1 MRIAIVG
8 AGSIGLAIAWRAAQT
23 GAEVVVHD
31 PDPGSGAS
39 RVAAGMIAPVTE
51 SHYGE
56 EALGPFMAASADA
69 WPGFAREL
77 EAASGLDV
85 GFRDAPTLVVG
96 VEDGDRAEIDRQAE
110 LYRFTARNVEP
121 LTARAARKI
130 EPLLS
135 HRVRG
140 GVLAPEDRA
149 VDPRVVH
156 DALLIAARRAGV
168 EIRTEPVEDLA
179 DLDADQVVIA
189 AGCGSAKFAVGSGAD
204 RAAGVDGSDRPTA
217 DDSLGADDPPSASDA
232 AGGPG
237 VPRDAGAQAGGADS
251 SMALARRE
259 CGPAAA
265 AGWRLPV
272 RPVRGAVLR
281 LRAVGDQPVPRTT
294 VRGFV
299 KGHPIYIVT
308 RESGEVVVGASSDER
323 GFDRR
328 TGTAGAVH
336 DLLRRA
342 IELVPEIAE
351 YHLDEVSVGFRP
363 GTPDN
368 LPLIGRLD
376 ARTVAATGH
385 YRNGIALI
393 PATATAVTAVLAGDE
408 DAVPAAFDP
417 LRFGSPREGRQGDQS
432 QSEGAS
438 APEPPQV
445 GRDAAPRIGSTRPRP
460 PSGTRADRYEANGQS
475 AEMAFAGSRQ
485 RPGAPFSDAPESR
498 VAEGSD
504 TTGVHGPTRET
515 EVADP
520 TSAQEAD
527 S

>member
-8 AGSIGLAIAWRAAQT
+8 AGSIGLAVAWRAAQS

-69 WPGFAREL
+69 WPGFARAL

-85 GFRDAPTLVVG
+85 DFRDVPTLVVG

-110 LYRFTARNVEP
+110 LYRLTARNVEP
-121 LTARAARKI
+121 LTARAARKV

-135 HRVRG
+135 HKVRG

-156 DALLIAARRAGV
+156 DALLIAAERAGV
-168 EIRTEPVEDLA
+168 GLRTESVEDLA
-179 DLDADQVVIA
+179 ALDADQVVIA
-189 AGCGSAKFAVGSGAD
+189 AGCGSANFSG
-204 RAAGVDGSDRPTA
+204 T
-217 DDSLGADDPPSASDA
+217 GASASM
-232 AGGPG
+232 GSEPG
-237 VPRDAGAQAGGADS
+237 DAGAGKRGTRVSGAEFEPRAALASGAVSEAGGEHSGTGERSERGTDAE
-251 SMALARRE
+251 ARGE
-259 CGPAAA
+259 SPGAAA
-265 AGWRLPV
+265 RVGGSGDPDARWSLPV
-272 RPVRGAVLR
+272 RAVRGAVLR
-281 LRAVGDQPVPRTT
+281 LRAVGDQPLPRTT

-376 ARTVAATGH
+376 PRTIAATGH

-393 PATATAVTAVLAGDE
+393 PATASAVAALLAGNE
-408 DAVPAAFDP
+408 RAVPAAFDP
-417 LRFGSPREGRQGDQS
+417 RRFEGAGRPSGSRF
-432 QSEGAS
+432 AS
-438 APEPPQV
+438 APESMV
-445 GRDAAPRIGSTRPRP
+445 TA
-460 PSGTRADRYEANGQS
+460 
-475 AEMAFAGSRQ
+475 
-485 RPGAPFSDAPESR
+485 
-498 VAEGSD
+498 GSD
-504 TTGVHGPTRET
+504 TAGGSRLDRGLSVTDDIST
-515 EVADP
+515 
-520 TSAQEAD
+520 QEAD

>member
-8 AGSIGLAIAWRAAQT
+8 AGSIGLAVAWRAAQS
-23 GAEVVVHD
+23 GAEVVIHD

-85 GFRDAPTLVVG
+85 GFRDVPTLVVG

-110 LYRFTARNVEP
+110 LYRFTARHVEP
-121 LTARAARKI
+121 LTARAARKV

-149 VDPRVVH
+149 VDPRAVH
-156 DALLIAARRAGV
+156 DALLIAAERVGV
-168 EIRTEPVEDLA
+168 ELRVESVEDLA
-179 DLDADQVVIA
+179 ALDADQVVIA
-189 AGCGSAKFAVGSGAD
+189 AGCGSARFEAAGSVEGAD
-204 RAAGVDGSDRPTA
+204 V
-217 DDSLGADDPPSASDA
+217 
-232 AGGPG
+232 
-237 VPRDAGAQAGGADS
+237 
-251 SMALARRE
+251 
-259 CGPAAA
+259 
-265 AGWRLPV
+265 GWSLPV

-281 LRAVGDQPVPRTT
+281 LRAVGDQPLPRTT

-376 ARTVAATGH
+376 ARTIAATGH

-393 PATATAVTAVLAGDE
+393 PATASAVAALLAGNE
-408 DAVPAAFDP
+408 RAVPAAFDP
-417 LRFGSPREGRQGDQS
+417 RRFEGAGRPSGARF
-432 QSEGAS
+432 AS
-438 APEPPQV
+438 AP
-445 GRDAAPRIGSTRPRP
+445 GSIVT
-460 PSGTRADRYEANGQS
+460 A
-475 AEMAFAGSRQ
+475 
-485 RPGAPFSDAPESR
+485 
-498 VAEGSD
+498 GSD
-504 TTGVHGPTRET
+504 T
-515 EVADP
+515 ADGSGLDRGLVV
-520 TSAQEAD
+520 TDDISTQEGD

>member
-8 AGSIGLAIAWRAAQT
+8 AGSIGLAVAWRAAQS
-23 GAEVVVHD
+23 GAQVVVHD

-69 WPGFAREL
+69 WPGFARAL

-85 GFRDAPTLVVG
+85 GFRDVPTLVVG

-110 LYRFTARNVEP
+110 LYRLTARNVEP
-121 LTARAARKI
+121 LTARAARKV

-135 HRVRG
+135 HKVRG

-156 DALLIAARRAGV
+156 DALLIAAERAGV
-168 EIRTEPVEDLA
+168 ELRTESVEDLA
-179 DLDADQVVIA
+179 ALDADQVVIA
-189 AGCGSAKFAVGSGAD
+189 AGCGSANFSG
-204 RAAGVDGSDRPTA
+204 T
-217 DDSLGADDPPSASDA
+217 GASASM
-232 AGGPG
+232 GSEPG
-237 VPRDAGAQAGGADS
+237 DAGAGKWGTRVSGAEFESRAALASGAVSEAGGEHSGTGERSGRGTDVE
-251 SMALARRE
+251 ARGE
-259 CGPAAA
+259 SPVAASA
-265 AGWRLPV
+265 RVGGSGDPDARWSLPV

-281 LRAVGDQPVPRTT
+281 LRAVGDQPLPRTT

-376 ARTVAATGH
+376 PRTIAATGH

-393 PATATAVTAVLAGDE
+393 PATASAVAALLAGNE
-408 DAVPAAFDP
+408 RAVPAAFDP
-417 LRFGSPREGRQGDQS
+417 RRFEGAGRPSGSRF
-432 QSEGAS
+432 AS
-438 APEPPQV
+438 APESMV
-445 GRDAAPRIGSTRPRP
+445 TA
-460 PSGTRADRYEANGQS
+460 
-475 AEMAFAGSRQ
+475 
-485 RPGAPFSDAPESR
+485 
-498 VAEGSD
+498 GSD
-504 TTGVHGPTRET
+504 TAGGSGLDRSL
-515 EVADP
+515 
-520 TSAQEAD
+520 SATDDISTQEAD

>member
-8 AGSIGLAIAWRAAQT
+8 AGSIGLAIAWRTAQA

-69 WPGFAREL
+69 WPDFAREL

-85 GFRDAPTLVVG
+85 GFRDVPTLVVG

-121 LTARAARKI
+121 LTARAARKV

-156 DALLIAARRAGV
+156 DALLIAAQRAGV
-168 EIRTEPVEDLA
+168 EFRAERVEDLSA
-179 DLDADQVVIA
+179 LDADQVVIA
-189 AGCGSAKFAVGSGAD
+189 AGCGSERFVGEPGEPGEPGEVIASHGGVTGGATELGALGEAGSGAGNTEACVD
-204 RAAGVDGSDRPTA
+204 LAG
-217 DDSLGADDPPSASDA
+217 
-232 AGGPG
+232 
-237 VPRDAGAQAGGADS
+237 
-251 SMALARRE
+251 ARRE
-259 CGPAAA
+259 DASAEA
-265 AGWRLPV
+265 LRWQLPV

-308 RESGEVVVGASSDER
+308 RESGEIVVGASSDER

-393 PATATAVTAVLAGDE
+393 PATAAAVAALLAGKD

-417 LRFGSPREGRQGDQS
+417 LRFGSPREQRQRPL
-432 QSEGAS
+432 E
-438 APEPPQV
+438 
-445 GRDAAPRIGSTRPRP
+445 GRDQ
-460 PSGTRADRYEANGQS
+460 RAEVP
-475 AEMAFAGSRQ
+475 FAGSGQ
-485 RPGAPFSDAPESR
+485 RSEAPFSGAPESR

-504 TTGVHGPTRET
+504 STGVHGPAQGS
-515 EVADP
+515 EVADR